1 MITLIIYISVTKK
14 LKTIQLTF
22 DSWVSEEHILIFI
35 KNVFFW
41 TNYPF
46 CIIWCLLYE
55 DQAQSSLCMNTIQLL
70 TQLVQQILAK
80 NRLAYCCA
88 SSLLQKVTIILFR
101 LHCKNSNK
109 NLSMELDYDPLSKQK
124 IGECY
129 FKCQQKQ
136 SSHSRVKFVFDTKI
150 IVTCTSAI

>member
-1 MITLIIYISVTKK
+1 MTERRTHTDLYQK
-14 LKTIQLTF
+14 
-22 DSWVSEEHILIFI
+22 W
-35 KNVFFW
+35 VFFW

-55 DQAQSSLCMNTIQLL
+55 DGAQSSLCMNTIQLL

-80 NRLAYCCA
+80 NWLAHTAA
-88 SSLLQKVTIILFR
+88 SSSLQQKVTIILFR

-136 SSHSRVKFVFDTKI
+136 SSHSRVFVFDTKI
-150 IVTCTSAI
+150 IVTFTSAI

>member
-1 MITLIIYISVTKK
+1 M
-14 LKTIQLTF
+14 
-22 DSWVSEEHILIFI
+22 
-35 KNVFFW
+35 
-41 TNYPF
+41 
-46 CIIWCLLYE
+46 
-55 DQAQSSLCMNTIQLL
+55 
-70 TQLVQQILAK
+70 
-80 NRLAYCCA
+80 
-88 SSLLQKVTIILFR
+88 TIILFR

-150 IVTCTSAI
+150 IVTFTSAVYFNYDYLIKIIIPWSDHYIVYLLLMFWHSRRLGLNQFQSCFKKDNVRSLTIISDSLLCRTKTKCKLWYAIIIHPIFWYPNSQSHLGIYP